1 MTKTLFKLYTDRK
14 DILDLAD
21 KMDCFT
27 LIDKSRIDGS
37 PIYQVELTT
46 YQRILKIKK
55 LQGKETGIYGE
66 LYQSLVLVSTLED
79 HINSIR

>member
-46 YQRILKIKK
+46 YQRILKIKNYREK
-55 LQGKETGIYGE
+55 KPEYM
-66 LYQSLVLVSTLED
+66 V
-79 HINSIR
+79 NSIRVWYWSPH